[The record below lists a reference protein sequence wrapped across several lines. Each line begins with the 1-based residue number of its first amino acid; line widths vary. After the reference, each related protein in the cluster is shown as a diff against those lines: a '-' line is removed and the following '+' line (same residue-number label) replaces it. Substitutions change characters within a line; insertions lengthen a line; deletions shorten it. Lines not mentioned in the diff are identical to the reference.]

1 MKKER
6 DKDMKRALEFKK
18 DIKSAVQIGDKN
30 SIAFALEP
38 DVNSQGKEKFKYVG
52 PDNLHPALKSI
63 IKRLLSTDTNRHY
76 RYCPCCKNYEKGQ
89 DPNADQMGEFL
100 EYLRQQHYKTQK
112 LFKKKKRLK
121 PRD

>member
-6 DKDMKRALEFKK
+6 DKEMKRALEFKK
-18 DIKSAVQIGDKN
+18 DIKSAVQNGDKN

-38 DVNSQGKEKFKYVG
+38 DIDSQGKGKLKYNG

-63 IKRLLSTDTNRHY
+63 IKRLLSTDTKRHY
-76 RYCPCCKNYEKGQ
+76 RYCPCCKGYEKGQ

-100 EYLRQQHYKTQK
+100 EYLRQQHYKTEK
-112 LFKKKKRLK
+112 
-121 PRD
+121 